1 MKNKKKLSLYK
12 GLLLAACLTLWLLAP
27 VTSPAQVK
35 AGSPPMAQSGQA
47 LFSASIPLSGPI
59 KLTIGQAAL
68 LAFENNQGLVVERF
82 EPAKQR
88 TFEEQEQ
95 AVFDPVLN
103 AGISAE
109 RGETR
114 NQSGGGSTISNEYS
128 GEISLQKLFP
138 LGTFVQLGLN
148 NSTTGSSGSKR
159 RSTTGLELDLTQPLL
174 RGYGSEVNL
183 ARLEQARI
191 ASSIS
196 HYEFR
201 AFSESLLARVENAYW
216 DHALAVR
223 QVEIVQESLKV
234 AMQQLKKTR
243 EMIRVGA
250 MAEAELPAAQAEV
263 AVQKQALINAKSDV
277 ETTRL
282 NLLRLTN
289 PPGKDLFNRRLVLVH
304 PSKVPEIKLKKVR
317 VHVHS
322 ALTQRPEIK
331 QAELRIKDGD
341 LELVRT
347 KNGLLPKLD
356 FFIRLGGT
364 GYSDS
369 FAWPGGSGLD
379 YGYNALAGMELTY
392 PLYNRSANAK
402 HRYALLDREQAQES
416 LTNLNQL
423 VEFELRSAYVEVQR
437 SHEQIKASSA
447 TRKLEEEKTRVE
459 TEKFRVG
466 RSTTFAVSQAQRDL
480 LEARINEVRALVNYL
495 KALVEFYRLEGT
507 LLDNRGIVVSA
518 R

>member
-1 MKNKKKLSLYK
+1 MIFLSRYK
-12 GLLLAACLTLWLLAP
+12 VIKGMITFGLICCLLALAMGA
-27 VTSPAQVK
+27 TAEQKTGKASGAGDAQNK
-35 AGSPPMAQSGQA
+35 
-47 LFSASIPLSGPI
+47 FSASVPLSGPI

-68 LAFENNQGLVVERF
+68 LAFENNQGLLVERY

-95 AVFDPVLN
+95 AAFDPVISMELN
-103 AGISAE
+103 AE
-109 RGETR
+109 R
-114 NQSGGGSTISNEYS
+114 NQSRDQPNSSSTTTDTYS
-128 GEISLQKLFP
+128 GEVSLSKFFP
-138 LGTFVQLGLN
+138 LGTFAQLNLN
-148 NSTTGSSGSKR
+148 SRINDSSRSSR
-159 RSTTGLELDLTQPLL
+159 RSSSGLELELTQPLL
-174 RGYGSEVNL
+174 KGYGRKVNL

-191 ASSIS
+191 ASDIS

-223 QVEIVQESLKV
+223 QVEIVHESLKV
-234 AMQQLKKTR
+234 ANQQLKKTQ
-243 EMIRVGA
+243 EMIRVGS
-250 MAEAELPAAQAEV
+250 MAESELPAAKAEV
-263 AVQKQALINAKSDV
+263 ASQQQALINAKGDV

-282 NLLRLTN
+282 SLLRLTN
-289 PPGKDLFNRRLVLVH
+289 PPGKDLFSRKLVLVH
-304 PSKVPEIKLKKVR
+304 PPKVSGIKMNRVE
-317 VHVHS
+317 VHVAN
-322 ALTQRPEIK
+322 ALAKRPEIK

-369 FAWPGGSGLD
+369 FAWPGDSDSD
-379 YGYNALAGMELTY
+379 YGYNALAGMELKY
-392 PLYNRSANAK
+392 PLYNREAK
-402 HRYALLDREQAQES
+402 SKHQYALLDRKQTRES
-416 LTNLNQL
+416 LKNLNQL
-423 VEFELRSAYVEVQR
+423 VEFELRTAFVEVQR

-480 LEARINEVRALVNYL
+480 LAARINEVRALVNHL
-495 KALVEFYRLEGT
+495 KAQVEFYLLEGT
-507 LLDNRGIVVSA
+507 LLEKRGIVVSA
-518 R
+518 K